1 MDESKVRELVTDA
14 VRDVVA
20 AEVKA
25 AIEPLTKS
33 IGDAEKKS
41 ALLDGVNEPVP
52 AHLKGGGFF
61 IAVKEAKENP
71 TVRVKLIE
79 GLEKI
84 TKAPSGANTLVD
96 SEGGFLVPEE
106 ISNLIADA
114 SFQESVILDKVDRFP
129 IGNGNRFTWPEFDN
143 YDRSTAGSVGGIRAY
158 RTNEGTAVT
167 YTKPKIKK
175 NSIDLSK
182 LMALVPITEEA
193 LVDAV
198 QMEGLIMRFAPIALS
213 EKAEDEIFNGT
224 GGEQCQGVLSSPC
237 LVSVAKENNQAAAT
251 VNSKNLGKMLSR
263 MPAKYLGNS
272 AFFVNY
278 DVMPQLQALSQE
290 VGTGGIP
297 VFLPPG
303 GLSQSPFSTLYGRPI
318 IPTDV
323 CKTLGT
329 VGDIVFA
336 DMKQYILA
344 DKGGVK
350 STSSMHVLF
359 TTDEQMFKFVWRVN
373 GMPKVSN
380 VITPRNGS
388 NTLSPFIVL
397 ATRS

>member
-1 MDESKVRELVTDA
+1 MDESKVKELVTEA
-14 VRDVVA
+14 VREVVA

-33 IGDAEKKS
+33 IADSEKKS
-41 ALLDGVNEPVP
+41 SQISIVEQVP
-52 AHLKGGGFF
+52 DHLKGGGFF
-61 IAVKEAKENP
+61 LTVKEARQNP
-71 TVRVKLIE
+71 AVRTKLIE
-79 GLEKI
+79 GLEKVL
-84 TKAPSGANTLVD
+84 KAPSGANTLVD

-129 IGNGNRFTWPEFDN
+129 IGNGNRFSWPEFDN
-143 YDRSTAGSVGGIRAY
+143 YDRSVAGSVGGLRAY
-158 RTNEGTAVT
+158 RTNEGAAVT
-167 YTKPKIKK
+167 YAKPKIKK
-175 NSIDLSK
+175 NSVELSK
-182 LMALVPITEEA
+182 LMALVPVTEEA

-198 QMEGLIMRFAPIALS
+198 QMEGLIMRFAPVALS

-224 GGEQCQGVLSSPC
+224 GGEQCQGVLQSQA
-237 LVSVAKENNQAAAT
+237 LVTVAKENNQAAAT
-251 VNSKNLGKMLSR
+251 VNAKNLGKMLAR
-263 MPAKYLGNS
+263 MPSKNLGNS
-272 AFFVNY
+272 AFFCDY
-278 DVMPQLQALSQE
+278 SVMPQLQAMSQE

-303 GLSQSPFSTLYGRPI
+303 GLSQSPYSTLYGRPI
-318 IPTDV
+318 IATDM

-329 VGDIVFA
+329 TGDIVFA

-344 DKGGVK
+344 DKGGIK
-350 STSSMHVLF
+350 SSSSMHVLF

-380 VITPRNGS
+380 KITSRNGME
-388 NTLSPFIVL
+388 LSPFIVL